1 MVVDVTL
8 PTPTFDESKHTNE
21 LVIRAIRGGDDSDGV
36 ARLREHG
43 PTEPLVHMGR
53 EGDQVI
59 VATHVELVEDM
70 RLELHVTSAL
80 VGEPDKAHHAVIL
93 VYGGRER
100 AIEVYTHAKNGA
112 CDGHDCP
119 YPAPRH
125 WIAATVWVT
134 AASQPRRVRLRSVT
148 MER

>member
-8 PTPTFDESKHTNE
+8 PTPTFDESKHASE

-59 VATHVELVEDM
+59 VSTHVQLVEDM
-70 RLELHVTSAL
+70 RLELHVTSLL
-80 VGEPDKAHHAVIL
+80 VDEPDKSHHAVIL

-100 AIEVYTHAKNGA
+100 AIEVYTHAKNSV
-112 CDGHDCP
+112 CDGLACR
-119 YPAPRH
+119 YPAPLH
-125 WIAATVWVT
+125 WIAATVWIS
-134 AASQPRRVRLRSVT
+134 AAS
-148 MER
+148 

>member
-36 ARLREHG
+36 ARLCEHG

-53 EGDQVI
+53 EGDQV
-59 VATHVELVEDM
+59 VVTTHVELIEGRQV
-70 RLELHVTSAL
+70 ELHVMSAL
-80 VGEPDKAHHAVIL
+80 ANEPDKAHHAVIL
-93 VYGGRER
+93 VYGGQTR
-100 AIEVYTHAKNGA
+100 AIEVYTHAKDGV
-112 CDGHDCP
+112 CDGHNCP
-119 YPAPRH
+119 YRVTLH

-134 AASQPRRVRLRSVT
+134 AAS
-148 MER
+148 